1 MKKELLLILAFGFST
16 ILLGQT
22 YHPNTPNLPT
32 VAESLTHIG
41 DNVTLVV
48 TGNATWFLNVYST
61 DETDITPPG
70 NNVWETVFGQS
81 SADQKGRY
89 LFGGGDL
96 LSTAQTMQLPDKF
109 MINNAYP
116 NPFNPSTTIEY
127 AIPDAATHGKVS
139 IQIYDI
145 TSRLVSKLVDG
156 QKAAGWHSVVWND
169 KDVFGKH
176 APAGMYLVR
185 VSAGVEVKLTK
196 VMLVR

>member
-1 MKKELLLILAFGFST
+1 MKKELLLILAMGFSAK
-16 ILLGQT
+16 LLGQT
-22 YHPNTPNLPT
+22 YHPNTPNPPT
-32 VAESLTHIG
+32 ATESLTHIG

-48 TGNATWFLNVYST
+48 TGNATWFSNVYST
-61 DETDITPPG
+61 DETTHTPPG

-96 LSTAQTMQLPDKF
+96 LAIMDAMDIPDKF
-109 MINNAYP
+109 MLNNAYP

-145 TSRLVSKLVDG
+145 TGRLVSKLVDG
-156 QKAAGWHSVVWND
+156 QKAAGWHSVVWNG
-169 KDVFGKH
+169 KNTFGTVV
-176 APAGMYLVR
+176 PAGMYLVR
-185 VSAGVEVKLTK
+185 VSAGTEVKLTK

>member
-1 MKKELLLILAFGFST
+1 MKKELLFLLAFGFST

-22 YHPNTPNLPT
+22 YHPNTPNPPT
-32 VAESLTHIG
+32 ATESETYIG

-48 TGNATWFLNVYST
+48 TGNATWFSNVYCT
-61 DETDITPPG
+61 DETDIAPPW
-70 NNVWETVFGQS
+70 NNLWETVFGQS

-89 LFGGGDL
+89 LYGGGDL
-96 LSTAQTMQLPDKF
+96 LSITDAMQLPDKF

-127 AIPDAATHGKVS
+127 AIPDVETHGKVS

-145 TSRLVSKLVDG
+145 TGRLINTLVDC
-156 QKAAGWHSVVWND
+156 QKKAGWHSVVWNG
-169 KDVFGKH
+169 KNAFGTH

-196 VMLVR
+196 VMLIR